1 MPTMIACDR
10 GDVVLVPFPF
20 TDARV
25 EHLRPALVI
34 STREYHA
41 GCADC
46 IVSMVTS
53 RIEAPRRPGDH
64 AVQGWRAAGL
74 LHPSVVRAKLTTISR
89 QVIRRRI
96 GRLPVKDLDEFVRGL
111 AAAVGIAPRDEA

>member
-10 GDVVLVPFPF
+10 GDVVLVSFPF
-20 TDARV
+20 TDARG

-46 IVSMVTS
+46 IVAMITS

-64 AVQGWRAAGL
+64 LVQGWEASGL
-74 LHPSVVRAKLTTISR
+74 LHPSVVRAKVTTIPR
-89 QVIRRRI
+89 QVIRRRL
-96 GRLPVKDLDEFVRGL
+96 GRLPTGDLDEFARGL
-111 AAAVGIAPRDEA
+111 AAVIGVAHRDEA